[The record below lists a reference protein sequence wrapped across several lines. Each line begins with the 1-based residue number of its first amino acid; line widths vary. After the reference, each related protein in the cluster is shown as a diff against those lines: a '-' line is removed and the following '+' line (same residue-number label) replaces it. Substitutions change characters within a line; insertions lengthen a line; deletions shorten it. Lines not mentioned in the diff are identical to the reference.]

1 MELMRRSQ
9 LDFSQAINVC
19 RGCQLFSASGQRR
32 SVICFKHRLIQ
43 GYFVSQFDAVRK
55 SQVDPFPWNDHLVLQ
70 LFGNKEVQYVG
81 VPFCYS
87 VLFTTTIF
95 CGKYREICLE
105 YNWTMTI
112 MWTASCGAQNTDR
125 CSGNNTPWENELKSV
140 IRFDFRQAHRS

>member
-9 LDFSQAINVC
+9 LDFSRAINVF
-19 RGCQLFSASGQRR
+19 RECQLFSASGQRR

-95 CGKYREICLE
+95 AWNITGP
-105 YNWTMTI
+105 WQ
-112 MWTASCGAQNTDR
+112 SCEPRVAARKTQIDAQETTLHEKMN
-125 CSGNNTPWENELKSV
+125 
-140 IRFDFRQAHRS
+140 